1 MIRSY
6 DPSMAEQSSDCFFCK
21 IVAGTI
27 PVKPLFEDDRSLAF
41 ADINPQAPTH
51 LLIIPKDHLTSLAH
65 AAKEHSELLGHLV
78 FVATEVARSQQLS
91 KGYRLVINTGD
102 DGGQTV
108 HHLHLH
114 LLGGRHMAWPPG

>member
-1 MIRSY
+1 MSQASTN
-6 DPSMAEQSSDCFFCK
+6 PDCLFCK

-27 PVKPLFEDDRSLAF
+27 PAKRLHEDDQSIAF

-51 LLIIPKDHLTSLAH
+51 LLIIPKQHLTSLAH
-65 AAKEHSELLGHLV
+65 VAKEDAPLLGHLTA
-78 FVATEVARSQQLS
+78 VATDLARTTGLAN
-91 KGYRLVINTGD
+91 GYRLVVNTGD

-114 LLGGRHMAWPPG
+114 LLGGRPMHWPPG

>member
-1 MIRSY
+1 
-6 DPSMAEQSSDCFFCK
+6 MAAQSSDCLFCK

-27 PVKPLFEDDRSLAF
+27 PAKRVFEDEQSIAF

-65 AAKEHSELLGHLV
+65 AAAEHAKLLGHLV
-78 FVATEVARSQQLS
+78 FVGTDLARTHGLD

-108 HHLHLH
+108 GHLHLH
-114 LLGGRHMAWPPG
+114 LLGGRHMTWPPG